1 MVPAVVVI
9 TVALPL
15 LYGLPQLIPMTVL
28 GSLGAMI
35 SGWGSSMVV
44 GVLLPYPSSPPGTNP
59 MKDKSASSSNAM
71 LSMGIAMITVFVPM
85 LPPLGLGIWGAIAGN
100 LALITGAGVLALAIG
115 VVVLLVSLR
124 IATVR
129 LDARYPDI
137 FQKVR
142 DHL

>member
-1 MVPAVVVI
+1 M
-9 TVALPL
+9 
-15 LYGLPQLIPMTVL
+15 PQLIPMTLL

-35 SGWGSSMVV
+35 SGWGTSMVA
-44 GVLLPYPSSPPGTNP
+44 GVMLPYPSSPPGTNP

-71 LSMGIAMITVFVPM
+71 LSMAVSMLAVFVPM
-85 LPPLGLGIWGAIAGN
+85 LPPLGLGIWGAVTGN
-100 LALITGAGVLALAIG
+100 LLLVTLAGVLALAIG
-115 VVVLLVSLR
+115 VTVMLIGLR
-124 IATVR
+124 IASAR

>member
-1 MVPAVVVI
+1 
-9 TVALPL
+9 
-15 LYGLPQLIPMTVL
+15 
-28 GSLGAMI
+28 MI
-35 SGWGSSMVV
+35 SGWGTSMVV
-44 GVLLPYPSSPPGTNP
+44 GVLLPYPSSAPGTNP

-71 LSMGIAMITVFVPM
+71 LSMAISMVTVFVPM

-100 LALITGAGVLALAIG
+100 LALITGAGVLAIVIG
-115 VVVLLVSLR
+115 VAVLLIGLR

-142 DHL
+142 DHV

>member
-1 MVPAVVVI
+1 
-9 TVALPL
+9 
-15 LYGLPQLIPMTVL
+15 
-28 GSLGAMI
+28 
-35 SGWGSSMVV
+35 
-44 GVLLPYPSSPPGTNP
+44 